1 MTENAKKTFSIVF
14 QTGSTSRNCS
24 TSSLGKRF
32 FPNLWR
38 KNINFGVYFIIYEK
52 SESR

>member
-1 MTENAKKTFSIVF
+1 MTENAKKPFSIAF
-14 QTGSTSRNCS
+14 QTAS